1 MNRIRITSFLPVSP
15 IQRIQKIHRNW
26 KRKADDE
33 EKKRKKLLTLH
44 LKLFYQKKKREKKNK
59 FFSLFYCMVYNNIE
73 TIPTITPNTNA
84 AIQMYVGLII
94 P

>member
-1 MNRIRITSFLPVSP
+1 MMKKKKEKTPDPAFEVILS
-15 IQRIQKIHRNW
+15 K
-26 KRKADDE
+26 E
-33 EKKRKKLLTLH
+33 E
-44 LKLFYQKKKREKKNK
+44 KKREKKNK